1 VLTGW
6 SALLLAG
13 FLEIVWAIGL
23 KYSDSLTKF
32 WPTAIMVSAIAL
44 SFWLLAVSLK
54 SVPFGTAYAVWTGIG
69 AAGGMIIGIV
79 AFGESADLL
88 RVTCVI
94 FIIAGTLGLRL
105 VSGH

>member
-23 KYSDSLTKF
+23 KYSDSLTRF
-32 WPTAIMVSAIAL
+32 WPTAIMVTAIAL

-54 SVPFGTAYAVWTGIG
+54 SVLS
-69 AAGGMIIGIV
+69 
-79 AFGESADLL
+79 E
-88 RVTCVI
+88 
-94 FIIAGTLGLRL
+94 RL
-105 VSGH
+105 TPCGQELALPEG

>member
-1 VLTGW
+1 MTGW

-13 FLEIVWAIGL
+13 LLEIVWAVGL

-32 WPTAIMVSAIAL
+32 WPTAIMLTAIAL
-44 SFWLLAVSLK
+44 SFWLLAVSLRC
-54 SVPFGTAYAVWTGIG
+54 VPFGTAYAVWTGIG

-94 FIIAGTLGLRL
+94 FIIAGTLGLRFI
-105 VSGH
+105 SAH